1 MINDFYLPDATL
13 SVVFDPLTSEYR
25 MILLSGCTSTCVCMR
40 CKLSAGSIT
49 LYSTYGHLVLAC
61 FSDGVTQNRTS
72 DNECP
77 AYFVKI
83 GWDTTT
89 IIERSA
95 RLTSLLPASHESKPP
110 FSSSVAG
117 TSGS

>member
-40 CKLSAGSIT
+40 CKLCAGSIT
-49 LYSTYGHLVLAC
+49 LYTTYGHLVLAC

-72 DNECP
+72 DKECP

-95 RLTSLLPASHESKPP
+95 RLTSLLPASHESKP
-110 FSSSVAG
+110 FSSSVTG